1 VAKDQLHAGA
11 MAMKAGTDQDLEY
24 PGAYAKA
31 PDMLAAGLIDNAT
44 LDRAVGN
51 VIRQKVGAVW

>member
-1 VAKDQLHAGA
+1 

-51 VIRQKVGAVW
+51 VIRQKVGAGW